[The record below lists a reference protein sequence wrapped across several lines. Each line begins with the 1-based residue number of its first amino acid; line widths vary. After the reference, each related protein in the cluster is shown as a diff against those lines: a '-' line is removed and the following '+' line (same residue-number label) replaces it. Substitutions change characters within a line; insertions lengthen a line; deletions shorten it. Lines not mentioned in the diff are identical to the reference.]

1 MKSRTLRRVGIYGGT
16 FDPPHIG
23 HLLLALLAREARELD
38 EVLLIPS
45 AVSPFKTEE
54 RHSSVEDRLAMTE
67 LAAEENDG
75 LHCSDI
81 EIRAGGVSYTVD
93 TVRRLANEYGEIE
106 LIIGDDQLAEFHK
119 WREPETILELATV
132 VSLPR
137 RGVVFDREANPYVDR
152 AVRLDAPIV
161 ELSSTAVRERVRRGL
176 PITFWTTDSVRAY
189 IEKRG
194 LYR

>member
-1 MKSRTLRRVGIYGGT
+1 MKSRTLRRVGLYGGT

-38 EVLLIPS
+38 AILLIPS
-45 AVSPFKTEE
+45 AVSPFKTGE

-75 LHCSDI
+75 LRCSDI

-176 PITFWTTDSVRAY
+176 PITFWTTDSVRAH